1 MEKAIMTAIAQR
13 ELNNDS
19 DTKYLA
25 MGFRGCS
32 HGIKASFIHNHF
44 RGETKIPT
52 FNWPL
57 LDFPQTQEEEARA
70 LEQALGQIKQQ
81 RQKGTPIAAIVI
93 SPIHPDSGAVVS
105 DNFLS

>member
-32 HGIKASFIHNHF
+32 HGIKASFVHNHF

-57 LDFPQTQEEEARA
+57 LDFPQTQEEEASA
-70 LEQALGQIKQQ
+70 LEQALG
-81 RQKGTPIAAIVI
+81 
-93 SPIHPDSGAVVS
+93 
-105 DNFLS
+105 